1 MGRHESLLA
10 SPLVLPS
17 HHSEAHPLD
26 CHRSS
31 FLFCFPTPLVSPF
44 SPFSFPSSAPFTAA
58 FIAAP
63 IAQSSRALIC
73 APALFNRLAEE
84 LRLTSSTCLS
94 HPFSTSLSTCC
105 TFIFPS
111 DCCFLPGIFFFFH
124 SLLLAYFS
132 LVLDVFLSTRSLS
145 LCQSDL
151 LYPSIPAKG
160 GLRGPIKLPSLM
172 SLPTLHSLGPTG
184 QFIWSKGRQG
194 ASTR

>member
-1 MGRHESLLA
+1 MGGHESLLA

-31 FLFCFPTPLVSPF
+31 LLFCFPTPLVSPF
-44 SPFSFPSSAPFTAA
+44 SPFSFPSSVPFTAA

-105 TFIFPS
+105 SFIFPS
-111 DCCFLPGIFFFFH
+111 DCCFLPGIFFYLPLPVIGIFFPGSRRLSQHALTFALSVGLALPFH
-124 SLLLAYFS
+124 S
-132 LVLDVFLSTRSLS
+132 R
-145 LCQSDL
+145 
-151 LYPSIPAKG
+151 K
-160 GLRGPIKLPSLM
+160 RGPPR
-172 SLPTLHSLGPTG
+172 TN
-184 QFIWSKGRQG
+184 
-194 ASTR
+194 